1 MLRATR
7 KIPNREPGPKVE
19 KMIMLNSPKVEIYPA
34 HNCLNANNCVH
45 LNIY

>member
-7 KIPNREPGPKVE
+7 EIPNREPGPKVE
-19 KMIMLNSPKVEIYPA
+19 NMIMLNSPGVEIYSA
-34 HNCLNANNCVH
+34 HKCLNANNCEH